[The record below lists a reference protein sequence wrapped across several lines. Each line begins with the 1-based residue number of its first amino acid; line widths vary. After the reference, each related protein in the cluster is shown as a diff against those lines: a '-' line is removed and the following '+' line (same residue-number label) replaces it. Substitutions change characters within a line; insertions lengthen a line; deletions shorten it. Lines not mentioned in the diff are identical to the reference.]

1 MMQTYQNS
9 FLQNNTKSLLD
20 KISNLFKKILPI
32 YWAFLTYML
41 LRPGI
46 ENVEFP
52 FMFSGIDK
60 ILHLSIFGM
69 LGFCFIAAFPKIKIT
84 YYIYILLIYSL
95 LTEILQDEMQWGRS
109 LEFLDLVADTIGFLL
124 GYLVFLRLKRV
135 NF

>member
-1 MMQTYQNS
+1 MQTYQNS

-124 GYLVFLRLKRV
+124 GYFAFLRLKRV

>member
-1 MMQTYQNS
+1 MQTYQNS

-69 LGFCFIAAFPKIKIT
+69 LGFCFIAAFPKIKII

>member
-1 MMQTYQNS
+1 MQTYQNS

>member
-1 MMQTYQNS
+1 MQTCQNS
-9 FLQNNTKSLLD
+9 FLQNNTKNLLD
-20 KISNLFKKILPI
+20 KISNIFKKILPI
-32 YWAFLTYML
+32 YWAFLSYML

-46 ENVEFP
+46 ENFEFP

-84 YYIYILLIYSL
+84 YYIYILSIYSL
-95 LTEILQDEMQWGRS
+95 LTEILQDEMQLGRS

-124 GYLVFLRLKRV
+124 GYFAFLRLKRV

>member
-1 MMQTYQNS
+1 MYQNS
-9 FLQNNTKSLLD
+9 FLQNNTRNLLD
-20 KISNLFKKILPI
+20 KISNIFKKILPI

-124 GYLVFLRLKRV
+124 GYFAFLRLKRV

>member
-1 MMQTYQNS
+1 
-9 FLQNNTKSLLD
+9 
-20 KISNLFKKILPI
+20 
-32 YWAFLTYML
+32 ML

-52 FMFSGIDK
+52 FMFNGIDK

-124 GYLVFLRLKRV
+124 GYFAFLRLKRV